1 MSTQHSKRHELEEK
15 LTEVQ
20 ELYADLIAE
29 NDRLGRMALDFEG
42 DNQKLRQVVASQAS
56 LVEEN
61 TRYKERIAFLES
73 NIGEGTKA
81 VKLTI
86 DPETVFY
93 HAGQSFSR
101 NVRGG
106 EETYLLAQTEA
117 GEVNLLCMVDGNRW
131 TNHMVVA
138 DARKISKL
146 DFHKHFDSHDTKWEL
161 VS

>member
-1 MSTQHSKRHELEEK
+1 MSTRHSKRHELEEK

-20 ELYADLIAE
+20 ELFADMIAE

-42 DNQKLRQVVASQAS
+42 ENQKLRQVVASQAS

-61 TRYKERIAFLES
+61 VRYKERIAFLES
-73 NIGEGTKA
+73 NLGEGTKA
-81 VKLTI
+81 AKLTI

-93 HAGQSFSR
+93 HAGQSFTR
-101 NVRGG
+101 TAKG
-106 EETYLLAQTEA
+106 EVETFLLAQTEA
-117 GEVNLLCMVDGNRW
+117 GEVNLLSILDGNRW
-131 TNHMVVA
+131 TNHMVVQ

-146 DFHKHFDSHDTKWEL
+146 DFHKHFDSHDTKWVL